1 MCKEIKDRLATIHRE
16 QNTAQNDQADL
27 KKNQV
32 EFLEMKNKIT
42 EIKNSVEDK

>member
-1 MCKEIKDRLATIHRE
+1 MYKEIKDRLATISRE

-32 EFLEMKNKIT
+32 EFLRWKIKSLKLKT
-42 EIKNSVEDK
+42 Q